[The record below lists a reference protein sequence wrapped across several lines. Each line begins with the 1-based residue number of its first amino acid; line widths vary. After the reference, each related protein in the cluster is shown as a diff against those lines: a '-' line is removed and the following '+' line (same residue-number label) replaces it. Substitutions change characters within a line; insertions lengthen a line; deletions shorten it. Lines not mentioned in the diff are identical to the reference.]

1 MPALLGSSLAL
12 KQLSGAFAAYRL
24 MRKRSALI
32 GGDLEEGSANHISA
46 EEAECG
52 SCSVPAWVMLEL
64 CSNSAQLNAP
74 LQNLTNAL
82 NAPPITQQMNAPA
95 QVFFFNILHLNA
107 EECLHI
113 RINVSLRRD
122 KYDFNVS
129 SEKLHWGTILLST
142 VSKA

>member
-1 MPALLGSSLAL
+1 MALAMSWPE
-12 KQLSGAFAAYRL
+12 Q
-24 MRKRSALI
+24 
-32 GGDLEEGSANHISA
+32 
-46 EEAECG
+46 CC
-52 SCSVPAWVMLEL
+52 SCAKILHNSMHL
-64 CSNSAQLNAP
+64 CITRQMHSMHL
-74 LQNLTNAL
+74 
-82 NAPPITQQMNAPA
+82 PITQQMNAPA
-95 QVFFFNILHLNA
+95 QVFFNILHLNA

>member
-1 MPALLGSSLAL
+1 MHLL
-12 KQLSGAFAAYRL
+12 KF
-24 MRKRSALI
+24 
-32 GGDLEEGSANHISA
+32 
-46 EEAECG
+46 
-52 SCSVPAWVMLEL
+52 
-64 CSNSAQLNAP
+64 
-74 LQNLTNAL
+74 
-82 NAPPITQQMNAPA
+82 
-95 QVFFFNILHLNA
+95 FFFNILHLNA

>member
-1 MPALLGSSLAL
+1 ML
-12 KQLSGAFAAYRL
+12 QLC
-24 MRKRSALI
+24 
-32 GGDLEEGSANHISA
+32 N
-46 EEAECG
+46 
-52 SCSVPAWVMLEL
+52 
-64 CSNSAQLNAP
+64 NSAQFNAP
-74 LQNLTNAL
+74 LHNSTNAL
-82 NAPPITQQMNAPA
+82 NAPPHNSTNECTCSS
-95 QVFFFNILHLNA
+95 FFLNILHLNA

>member
-1 MPALLGSSLAL
+1 MWLLQCPGLSNIEVVQQFCTTQCTSAKLDKCTQCTSHNSTNECTCSS
-12 KQLSGAFAAYRL
+12 
-24 MRKRSALI
+24 
-32 GGDLEEGSANHISA
+32 
-46 EEAECG
+46 
-52 SCSVPAWVMLEL
+52 
-64 CSNSAQLNAP
+64 
-74 LQNLTNAL
+74 
-82 NAPPITQQMNAPA
+82 
-95 QVFFFNILHLNA
+95 FFFNILHLNA